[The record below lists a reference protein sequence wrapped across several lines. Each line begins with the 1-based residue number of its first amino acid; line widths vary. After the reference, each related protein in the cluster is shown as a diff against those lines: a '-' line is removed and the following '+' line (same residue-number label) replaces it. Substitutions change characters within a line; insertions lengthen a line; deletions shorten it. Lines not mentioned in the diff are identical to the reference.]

1 MTSKL
6 ILSTNHVVM
15 LQEFEKAVL
24 QGYLFVPGR
33 SDLAIHPTGLMELEL
48 FKQELEIQKLSFE
61 DALDITFVTT
71 HDKTDFLLQV
81 QKHILS
87 GWRIDLNSIY
97 FDIIG
102 TKSCKLVH
110 PDHPVSKVY
119 SKEELD
125 NLDFEELK
133 VISRLRGCFNRQRS
147 VLIANVL
154 KFQESKEE

>member
-1 MTSKL
+1 MMKL
-6 ILSTNHVVM
+6 LLNTNHIVI

-48 FKQELEIQKLSFE
+48 FKQELDIPKLGFE
-61 DALDITFVTT
+61 DALDVVVVAT
-71 HDKTDFLLQV
+71 HDKTDFLLQI
-81 QKHILS
+81 QKYVVS
-87 GWRIDLNSIY
+87 GWRINLNSIY
-97 FDIIG
+97 FDVIG

-110 PDHPVSKVY
+110 PEHPVSKVY

-154 KFQESKEE
+154 KFQEARGD

>member
-6 ILSTNHVVM
+6 ILSTNYVVV

-48 FKQELEIQKLSFE
+48 FKQELEIPKLSFE
-61 DALDITFVTT
+61 DALDVVTVAT

-81 QKHILS
+81 QKYILS

-110 PDHPVSKVY
+110 PEHPASKVY

-125 NLDFEELK
+125 NMDYETLK
-133 VISRLRGCFNRQRS
+133 YVGKMRKCFNRSRS
-147 VLIANVL
+147 VMQEQILR
-154 KFQESKEE
+154 FQQRD